1 MKYCVFFLGAFFL
14 LSCNKDKVRYDP
26 RPYSLEIPSHFPQMV
41 MPIDNPLTEEGVEL
55 GRYLFYE
62 KLLSGDN
69 TMSCASCHSPQNSF
83 SDNDQFSDG
92 IDGILGTRHS
102 MALINLGWEDYFFW
116 DGRAT
121 SLEQQILEPVPN
133 PIEMHQSWK
142 NTVSKLSADMTYR
155 NRFFRAFGT
164 SNIDSTQVAKA
175 IAQFLR
181 TMVSSNSKYDVM
193 YKYINGQALTSNE
206 SQILATV
213 DAEEWAGYDLF
224 KSLNG
229 ADCFHCHN
237 GPLMRVKKFSN
248 NGLDAVITDLGRGG
262 VTGNPNDNGKFK
274 VPTLR
279 NIALTAP
286 YMHDGRFATLDEV
299 IEQYSTGVHPSLT
312 IDPLIEYANQGGVQL
327 DAQEKLLLKKF
338 LMTLTDLEFVNNP
351 KFKDPN

>member
-26 RPYSLEIPSHFPQMV
+26 RPYSLDSPSHFPQMV

-248 NGLDAVITDLGRGG
+248 NGLDAVITDLGRGS

-299 IEQYSTGVHPSLT
+299 IEQYSSGIHPSLT